1 MTAVRKPD
9 ALALDPGARR
19 VPMLTVGMV
28 VWLASETMFFAA
40 LFAMYFTLRSADRP
54 WPPHGVHLDVALATI
69 FTVVLIA
76 SSGTMQWAVRDL
88 RRGDVAGMQRWT
100 VVTMILGAIFLANQI
115 REYVTVDFSI
125 SSHAYGSAFWV
136 TTGFH
141 SLHVLA
147 GLVLM
152 LVILGRATST
162 SFGADDLPAFEN
174 VSYYWHFVDVVWV
187 ALYSTIF
194 LLK

>member
-1 MTAVRKPD
+1 MTSVQKPES
-9 ALALDPGARR
+9 LALDPSRR
-19 VPMLTVGMV
+19 VPMITVGMV

-54 WPPHGVHLDVALATI
+54 WPPHGVHLDTGLAAL
-69 FTVVLIA
+69 FTLVLIA
-76 SSGTMQWAVRDL
+76 SSGTMHLAVHHL
-88 RRGDVAGMQRWT
+88 RRGDVAAMRRWMILT
-100 VVTMILGAIFLANQI
+100 LILGALFLANQI
-115 REYVTVDFSI
+115 REYVTVNFSI

-152 LVILGRATST
+152 LILLGQAASA
-162 SFGADDLPAFEN
+162 SFGVDNLPAVED
-174 VSYYWHFVDVVWV
+174 VGYYWHFVDVVWV
-187 ALYSTIF
+187 ALFSTIF